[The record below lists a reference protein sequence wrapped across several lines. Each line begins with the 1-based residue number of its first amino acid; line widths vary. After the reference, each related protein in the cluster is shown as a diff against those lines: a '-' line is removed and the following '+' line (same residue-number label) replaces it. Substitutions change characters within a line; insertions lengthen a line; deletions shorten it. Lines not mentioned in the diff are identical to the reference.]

1 MWLLFL
7 EAGMA
12 FSILIFIVWWTM
24 FYGRNDQD
32 VQDEEDDQDGSK
44 K

>member
-24 FYGRNDQD
+24 FSGRDAQD
-32 VQDEEDDQDGSK
+32 DLDDQNEK
-44 K
+44 KE

>member
-24 FYGRNDQD
+24 FYGRDDHGIQED
-32 VQDEEDDQDGSK
+32 EDDNK